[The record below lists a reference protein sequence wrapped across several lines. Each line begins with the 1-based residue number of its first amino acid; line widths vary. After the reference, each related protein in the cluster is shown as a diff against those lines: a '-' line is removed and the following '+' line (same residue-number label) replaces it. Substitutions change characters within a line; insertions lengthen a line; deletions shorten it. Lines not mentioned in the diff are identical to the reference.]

1 MKKWMAMA
9 LALCMLCGMVNVT
22 YAEAAKIQTIG
33 TAFADFDIP
42 AGVEYEIID
51 SSDDRFCYRMG
62 LRRRIWYFDYCRYE

>member
-22 YAEAAKIQTIG
+22 YAETSKFQTIS
-33 TAFADFDIP
+33 TSVLDFDIP

-51 SSDDRFCYRMG
+51 P
-62 LRRRIWYFDYCRYE
+62 